1 MIAEHEGDTKTF
13 RDYVVAL
20 KRHRAV
26 LLVTTLVVGV
36 LAIVIA
42 VTLPPTFRSS
52 ATILIEQ
59 QEIPTDLVRST
70 ITSFAEQRIQVI
82 SQRVM
87 TRSNLKSIIDKY
99 NLYAEERQEEPLE
112 TIIEQMRKD
121 IQMRTVSADVIDPRS
136 GRPTEATIAFTLS
149 YSSEAPATA
158 QKVASELV
166 SLYLNENLK
175 SRNEMVTQTAGFIGE
190 EVRRLNDTIIKLEAK
205 LATFKEAN
213 YDRLPEL
220 AQLNMSLVQRTEQ
233 ELEDVE
239 REISSRRERA
249 SYLTSQLAQME
260 PFSGLRS
267 ETGEAVLT
275 PQDRLTVAHS
285 RLAALS
291 GIYTD
296 SHPEIA
302 RLRREIA
309 SLEQELGKAHPVDNE
324 FVGQLQ
330 QQRVALESALQG
342 ARARYAGGHPEI
354 IRLESAVNQ
363 IRAELYKATKAG
375 AGSDDVSLAAGNS
388 RSTNPAYVQL
398 RAQLEGLNTE
408 VTSLEQKRDSLRTQ
422 LASYEI
428 RLVQSPQV
436 EKQYRELTRD
446 YENAWAKYREMKAKE
461 GEAVLAQSLET
472 ERKGER
478 FTLIE
483 PPELP
488 EKPVKPNRV
497 AILVLGLIFAVI
509 FGIGAAIL
517 RDVLDQRVYGRGEL
531 LRWFDISPMVTVPYI
546 VLDEEIAAVKSRR
559 LWIAVGVAVLVAG
572 VAAGGHLLWKPLDV
586 AFYAGIQRFGL

>member
-1 MIAEHEGDTKTF
+1 MSDLDQESGKSLL
-13 RDYVVAL
+13 DYLLAL
-20 KRHRAV
+20 KRRKGYV
-26 LLVTTLVVGV
+26 FGVGFIV
-36 LAIVIA
+36 AIAAIILALA
-42 VTLPPTFRSS
+42 LPPAYRST

-99 NLYAEERQEEPLE
+99 NLYAEERQDEPLE

-121 IQMRTVSADVIDPRS
+121 IQMRTISADVIDPRS

-149 YSSEAPATA
+149 YSSEASATA
-158 QKVASELV
+158 QKVANELV

-175 SRNEMVTQTAGFIGE
+175 SRNEMVTQTAGFIGD
-190 EVRRLNDTIIKLEAK
+190 EVNRLNETIVQLEAK

-220 AQLNMSLVQRTEQ
+220 AQLNMTLVQRTEQ
-233 ELEDVE
+233 DLENVE
-239 REISSRRERA
+239 REIGSRRERA

-275 PQDRLTVAHS
+275 PQDRLSVARS
-285 RLAALS
+285 RLATLT
-291 GIYTD
+291 GVYTD

-302 RLRREIA
+302 RLRREVA
-309 SLEQELGKAHPVDNE
+309 SLEQEVGKSRPVDGE
-324 FVGQLQ
+324 LVGRLQ
-330 QQRVALESALQG
+330 QQRAALDSALEG
-342 ARARYAGGHPEI
+342 ARLRYTGGHPEI
-354 IRLESAVNQ
+354 VRLESEVNR
-363 IRAELYKATKAG
+363 IRAELYKATRA
-375 AGSDDVSLAAGNS
+375 AAAADDGSFEAEIS

-408 VTSLEQKRDSLRTQ
+408 VTSLEQKRDSLRAQ
-422 LASYEI
+422 LTSYER

-446 YENAWAKYREMKAKE
+446 YENAWAKYREMKAKQ

-497 AILVLGLIFAVI
+497 AILVLGLVFAVI
-509 FGIGAAIL
+509 CGLGVAIL
-517 RDVLDQRVYGRGEL
+517 RDMLDERVYGRREL
-531 LRWFDISPMVTVPYI
+531 LKWFDISPMVTVPYI
-546 VLDEEIAAVKSRR
+546 VLDEEVAAVKMRR
-559 LWIAVGVAVLVAG
+559 LWIAVGAAVLVAG
-572 VAAGGHLLWKPLDV
+572 AAAGGHLWWKPLDV
-586 AFYAGIQRFGL
+586 VFYAGLQRFGL